1 MTINKLFDSTC
12 QLLINTAALRQK
24 KGEVI
29 AANIANLE
37 TPGYQARDFRFAD
50 ALRQATANPTSS
62 PSMLTTHATHLGG
75 RNSLGAIRGTY
86 TLKHNQLGGFDGNTV
101 NLDQEM
107 ADQAI
112 NSGAYNRTMQ
122 MLKSKMAIL
131 KNAIIEGGK

>member
-1 MTINKLFDSTC
+1 MTINKLFDGTS
-12 QLLINTAALRQK
+12 QLLIKTAELRQR

-37 TPGYQARDFRFAD
+37 TPGYQARDFKFSD
-50 ALRQATANPTSS
+50 ALRHATANPTSS
-62 PSMLTTHATHLGG
+62 PTMLTTHATHLGG
-75 RNSLGAIRGTY
+75 RSSLSGIRGTY
-86 TLKHNQLGGFDGNTV
+86 ALKHNQLGGFDGNSV